1 MAHASRN
8 YEPLVPRTAILK
20 GAIAMS
26 AEMHRNDDSWSARPQ
41 VGRFYGDFLCM
52 ASIREKNIFS
62 VGFRPAPDLALK
74 SKVKRWL
81 AGPPTVSKRLKPLA
95 NFCGR

>member
-1 MAHASRN
+1 
-8 YEPLVPRTAILK
+8 
-20 GAIAMS
+20 MS
-26 AEMHRNDDSWSARPQ
+26 AETHRHVASSSARPQ

-52 ASIREKNIFS
+52 ASIRKGNIFS

-95 NFCGR
+95 NLGGR

>member
-1 MAHASRN
+1 
-8 YEPLVPRTAILK
+8 
-20 GAIAMS
+20 MS
-26 AEMHRNDDSWSARPQ
+26 AELDRNAIRWSARPQ

-81 AGPPTVSKRLKPLA
+81 AGPPTVSRRLKPLA
-95 NFCGR
+95 NFGGR

>member
-1 MAHASRN
+1 
-8 YEPLVPRTAILK
+8 
-20 GAIAMS
+20 MS
-26 AEMHRNDDSWSARPQ
+26 AELDRNAVRCVGRPQ

-52 ASIREKNIFS
+52 GSFRENNIFA
-62 VGFRPAPDLALK
+62 GQYRGAPDLALK

-95 NFCGR
+95 NLGGR

>member
-1 MAHASRN
+1 
-8 YEPLVPRTAILK
+8 
-20 GAIAMS
+20 MS
-26 AEMHRNDDSWSARPQ
+26 AEFDRNAVRWVGRPQ
-41 VGRFYGDFLCM
+41 VGRFYGDILCM
-52 ASIREKNIFS
+52 ASIRENNIFS

-95 NFCGR
+95 NLGGR